1 MKSGLTDKNIELMA
15 NKAADYLEGR
25 IMRTVK
31 DILVHYNIADTV
43 VVLEMETDPITHIK
57 RKKVIERWWVVTGAK
72 LPTVFTPMDKS
83 NDPQNILTHYLGA
96 VKRWASAVL
105 AQKQPPAKPRIEAP
119 MNAEYAKSLLKVVS
133 YLEE

>member
-31 DILVHYNIADTV
+31 DILVHYNVSDTV

-57 RKKVIERWWVVTGAK
+57 HKKVIERWWVVTGAR
-72 LPTVFTPMDKS
+72 LPTVFTPRDKS
-83 NDPQNILTHYLGA
+83 NDPQNILNHYLGA

-105 AQKQPPAKPRIEAP
+105 EQKQPPAKPRIEAP
-119 MNAEYAKSLLKVVS
+119 MSSEYAKSLLKVVS